1 MTPCVAPDR
10 HGCDSYRSAPA
21 RALKPLHLVGQL
33 YEKDAKLLTAAC
45 SVPPRSNSPGFVP
58 ITAFAQMGGLTMD
71 ALPLTAAGYGYGD
84 GTSFFVRNPI
94 LDQDYSFPLNSCKVR
109 QEGRGGGTGV
119 FPGLQQLHRPQLRG
133 VKMGKVR
140 NKEGR
145 PQNNPP

>member
-1 MTPCVAPDR
+1 MGWDGGGWPVVCPAAEGGIFGLSYAPNRHGPGSTWPQIHMAPDP
-10 HGCDSYRSAPA
+10 HGCHSYRSAPA
-21 RALKPLHLVGQL
+21 GAFRPRHLVGQL

-109 QEGRGGGTGV
+109 R
-119 FPGLQQLHRPQLRG
+119 
-133 VKMGKVR
+133 
-140 NKEGR
+140 
-145 PQNNPP
+145 